1 MNSPEKRAS
10 NERPEISIPELARLG
25 GGRIAYI
32 KIVKPDEAGR
42 LYPQADGLERLPRG
56 MDLFALNSADGTPLA
71 LTDSL
76 SSAIGHAIEDELDVA
91 SVH

>member
-1 MNSPEKRAS
+1 MNSPAKS
-10 NERPEISIPELARLG
+10 NVGERPAMSGTEFAQLG

-32 KIVKPDEAGR
+32 KIVKPEQAER
-42 LYPQADGLERLPRG
+42 LYPQAEGLEKLPKS
-56 MDLFALNSADGTPLA
+56 MDLFALNAADGTPLA

-76 SSAIGHAIEDELDVA
+76 SAAIGHAIEDELVVA

>member
-1 MNSPEKRAS
+1 MNSPAKS
-10 NERPEISIPELARLG
+10 ERLEMSVPELAQLG

-42 LYPQADGLERLPRG
+42 LYPQADGLEQLPKG
-56 MDLFALNSADGTPLA
+56 MNLFALNAADGTPLA

-76 SSAIGHAIEDELDVA
+76 SSAIGHAVEDELDVA

>member
-1 MNSPEKRAS
+1 MNSPAKRAT
-10 NERPEISIPELARLG
+10 NERPEISIPELAQLG

-32 KIVKPDEAGR
+32 KIVKPDEAER
-42 LYPQADGLERLPRG
+42 LYPQAEGLEKLPRT
-56 MDLFALNSADGTPLA
+56 MDLFALNAADGTPLA

-76 SSAIGHAIEDELDVA
+76 QAAIGHAIEDELDVA